1 MRSPVLLRLFTPAA
15 AYQGQCPS
23 PRVGLNRVT
32 VSGATGV
39 ITSAK
44 ELVTR
49 KGSRGLYLGV
59 VGTFV
64 FTPKMLGIIKD
75 ITGDRLQG
83 NSTSDMRRWLK
94 VHYVRLAVAD
104 LPAWFA
110 YMAAVL
116 TTVSL

>member
-1 MRSPVLLRLFTPAA
+1 M
-15 AYQGQCPS
+15 
-23 PRVGLNRVT
+23 
-32 VSGATGV
+32 SGATGV

-49 KGSRGLYLGV
+49 KGSRGLYLLGV

-64 FTPKMLGIIKD
+64 FAPKMLGIIKD

-110 YMAAVL
+110 YVAAVL
-116 TTVSL
+116 RTVSL